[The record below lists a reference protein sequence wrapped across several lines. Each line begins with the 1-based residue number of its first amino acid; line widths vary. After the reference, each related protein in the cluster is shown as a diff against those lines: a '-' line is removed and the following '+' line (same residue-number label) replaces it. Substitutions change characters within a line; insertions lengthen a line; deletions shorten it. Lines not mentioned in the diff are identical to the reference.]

1 MGANMISTKE
11 ENIKVLFRTNERL
24 ETLDFPQFNITND
37 GDGSFVV
44 GEIYNESQLLDTI
57 HNIINR
63 INEEKIAILL
73 HKKYQI
79 IVGDDE
85 QIHFAIQNLLA
96 PNFNAE
102 EFCLSKCTF
111 FVNKVGTYSVSL
123 DYDFENILDVE
134 VTKFVEKEEDA
145 LKFTEYSKSILQD
158 IIVGIEESL

>member
-1 MGANMISTKE
+1 MISTKE

>member
-1 MGANMISTKE
+1 MISTKE

-73 HKKYQI
+73 YKKYQI